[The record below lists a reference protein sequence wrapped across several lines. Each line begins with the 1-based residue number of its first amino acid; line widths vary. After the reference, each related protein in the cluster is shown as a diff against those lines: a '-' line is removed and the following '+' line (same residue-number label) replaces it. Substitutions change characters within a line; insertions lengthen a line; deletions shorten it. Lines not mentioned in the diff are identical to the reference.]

1 MNQKLRREYQKWK
14 ARYLTVCLYI
24 FFRVTA
30 KMMEEYNEL
39 FRYEQS
45 QARDLEEREK
55 LILKH
60 HRSLNCVLDREPTR
74 RYY

>member
-14 ARYLTVCLYI
+14 GRYLKVFLYI
-24 FFRVTA
+24 FRVTA
-30 KMMEEYNEL
+30 KMMEEYDEL

>member
-14 ARYLTVCLYI
+14 ARYLKVFLYI

-30 KMMEEYNEL
+30 KMMEEYDEL

>member
-14 ARYLTVCLYI
+14 ARYLKVCLYI
-24 FFRVTA
+24 FRVTA
-30 KMMEEYNEL
+30 KMMEEYDEL